1 MHKFL
6 ILFFLF
12 ISCNTVFS
20 QKEIDENQKNAKQ
33 AVLDFFEGFHKG
45 DTVQIGKT
53 IISKDMVLQTVFK
66 TKEGKV
72 KTNTTTIAK
81 FLEAIHNRPKDQ
93 KWLEKLLDFKID
105 ANDRIAQI
113 WTPYEFYVN
122 DKFSHCGVNIFQLFN
137 DGSTWRIMA
146 IADTRKRE
154 GCK

>member
-1 MHKFL
+1 MRRFL

-12 ISCNTVFS
+12 ISCNAVFS

-45 DTVQIGKT
+45 DTIQIRKT
-53 IISKDMVLQTVFK
+53 IDSNMAMQTISKGKDGKIKTVQTDI
-66 TKEGKV
+66 G
-72 KTNTTTIAK
+72 K
-81 FLEAIHNRPKDQ
+81 FLEVIHNRPEDQ
-93 KWLEKLLDFKID
+93 KWLEKLLSFKID
-105 ANDRIAQI
+105 ADAHIAQI

-122 DKFSHCGVNIFQLFN
+122 DQFSHCGVNIFQLFN
-137 DGSTWRIMA
+137 DGKTWRIMA